1 MPALRQRPDGN
12 WARAFLACPVERVPG
27 THFLYNTGATYMGH
41 VTILLR
47 RLILD
52 GSSRSTIP
60 GQQSLVRMNT
70 MPIQIHA
77 CQCPDCLGSTDHPTW
92 QLHHQMNLFLS
103 RLNEQQRRW
112 FVALEAKKIGHGGDR
127 LLAQITGMDVE
138 TIRRGRRE
146 LDEELA
152 TRPVDRV
159 RQAGG
164 GRPPAEKKIPRSRVR

>member
-1 MPALRQRPDGN
+1 
-12 WARAFLACPVERVPG
+12 
-27 THFLYNTGATYMGH
+27 
-41 VTILLR
+41 
-47 RLILD
+47 
-52 GSSRSTIP
+52 
-60 GQQSLVRMNT
+60 
-70 MPIQIHA
+70 MPIQVHS
-77 CQCPDCLGSTDHPTW
+77 CQCPDCLRWPDHPNW

-112 FVALEAKKIGHGGDR
+112 FVALEANKIGHGGDT
-127 LLAQITGMDVE
+127 LLAHITGMDVE

-164 GRPPAEKKIPRSRVR
+164 GRPTAEKKILRSRQR